1 MSCLTFGF
9 VFRVYVCV
17 GGMKW
22 FDLAFFLFFILNLL
36 KCLMGEWWI
45 WVSCDWTNIWL
56 PTYLLGRRIRL
67 SFSSFYLP

>member
-22 FDLAFFLFFILNLL
+22 FDLAFFLFLFLNLL

-45 WVSCDWTNIWL
+45 WVSCD
-56 PTYLLGRRIRL
+56 
-67 SFSSFYLP
+67 